1 MSKRLSGMRANSL
14 VRFDWHLRTNLRPRH
29 FQLLVSL
36 DDFRSLVKVA
46 DYLHVTQPAVS
57 KALADLERMLEVR
70 LFERTGRG
78 LEPTIYGQC
87 MVRHARELLSALQS
101 ARDEL
106 ISLRNG
112 DSGRVSMGVLPAAAP
127 VLIPKAI
134 AILKL
139 DAPHTTVLLHEGPLA
154 TLLPELQVGNFDLIV
169 GTIPLGRVM
178 VDLATE
184 TFYAEDPIVLV
195 AGAHHPLVG
204 RRSLEWRD
212 LVDFPWILPPP
223 GASMREPFERALAER
238 GLTLPANRIE
248 SVALISNKTILQ
260 ETLAI
265 GFFSKRIA
273 EYYGELGLVAV
284 LPLQIPMLVGPTGAM
299 WMKGKPQTPAATRML
314 NALRKV
320 ATTDAAH

>member
-1 MSKRLSGMRANSL
+1 M
-14 VRFDWHLRTNLRPRH
+14 VRFDWDLRANLRPRH

-57 KALADLERMLEVR
+57 KALADLERILEVR

-78 LEPTIYGQC
+78 LEPTIYGEC
-87 MVRHARELLSALQS
+87 MVRHARVLLSDLRQ
-101 ARDEL
+101 AREEL
-106 ISLRNG
+106 ISLRSG
-112 DSGRVSMGVLPAAAP
+112 DWGRVAVGVLPAAAP
-127 VLIPKAI
+127 VLIPRAVAALKA
-134 AILKL
+134 
-139 DAPHTTVLLHEGPLA
+139 DVPHTTVLLQEGTLA
-154 TLLPELQVGNFDLIV
+154 ALLPELQVGNLDLIV
-169 GTIPLGRVM
+169 GTVPPARLTVGLV
-178 VDLATE
+178 TE
-184 TFYAEDPIVLV
+184 TLYEEDPIVLV

-204 RRSLEWRD
+204 QRNLQWQD
-212 LVDFPWILPPP
+212 LVGFPWIMPPG

-238 GLTLPANRIE
+238 GLTVPANRVE

-273 EYYGELGLVAV
+273 EHYGDLGLVAI
-284 LPLQIPMLVGPTGAM
+284 LPLELPRLVGPVGAM
-299 WMKGKPQTPAATRML
+299 WTEARPQLPATQRML

-320 ATTDAAH
+320 AAADSKR